1 MPQGHHVYQYLM
13 TTGTVVF
20 DLSSRKTYR
29 KTSHKRPRRLL
40 KPWPHAA
47 GVYYMATGVRNN
59 TGILILVFS
68 IYMYLVCNFV
78 VSHFPTIYNNVPMG
92 DIVAG
97 TDNPA
102 LRQETGVYSRSGV

>member
-1 MPQGHHVYQYLM
+1 
-13 TTGTVVF
+13 
-20 DLSSRKTYR
+20 
-29 KTSHKRPRRLL
+29 
-40 KPWPHAA
+40 
-47 GVYYMATGVRNN
+47 MATGVRNN

-68 IYMYLVCNFV
+68 IYIYLVCNFV

-102 LRQETGVYSRSGV
+102 LRHGDRRLFEIRRLIDTRRLLEVLR